1 MLAQRSIAL
10 RVAADYAEVRRFFQE
25 KIPISE
31 SKVMMSNE
39 NKTKSWLVRKA
50 EAAMKRGFMQAY
62 DTVKVNPDDF
72 LLHLRSAHGIPVNT
86 YDGMF
91 SVPVEELDDVAAD
104 TIRGGMK
111 LAALE
116 GAGLGVGGM
125 LTLVPDMGIL
135 SAITLRTVQKLSL
148 IYGFPYNTDDEQT
161 ELWIAMASAA
171 GVDISRELV
180 EREVV
185 QRFVPKVIQRIATR
199 ASTEVVEK
207 WAGRLI
213 PVLSSAIGATLN
225 YYFLRAWSERAAKH
239 FREKHLTLRQRM
251 HALEAGTQPV
261 LTDGYYGAE
270 LK

>member
-1 MLAQRSIAL
+1 
-10 RVAADYAEVRRFFQE
+10 
-25 KIPISE
+25 
-31 SKVMMSNE
+31 MSNE
-39 NKTKSWLVRKA
+39 GRTKSWLMKKA
-50 EAAMKRGFMQAY
+50 EGAIKSGLSQAY
-62 DTVKVNPDDF
+62 ERVKVDPQEY
-72 LLHLRSAHGIPVNT
+72 LVHLRAAEGLAVNT

-91 SVPVEELDDVAAD
+91 SVPVEELDRVAAE
-104 TIRGGMK
+104 TIRSGMK

-116 GAGLGVGGM
+116 GAGFGMGGM

-148 IYGFPYNTDDEQT
+148 IYGFPYNTDAEVT

-180 EREVV
+180 EKEVV

-213 PVLSSAIGATLN
+213 PVVSSAIGAALN
-225 YYFLRAWSERAAKH
+225 YYFLRAWSERAVKH
-239 FREKHLTLRQRM
+239 FREKHLQVRSRM
-251 HALEAGTQPV
+251 LALEAGEQAV
-261 LTDGYYGAE
+261 LTDGYYGVE
-270 LK
+270 DSR

>member
-1 MLAQRSIAL
+1 
-10 RVAADYAEVRRFFQE
+10 
-25 KIPISE
+25 
-31 SKVMMSNE
+31 MSNE
-39 NKTKSWLVRKA
+39 GRTKSWLMKKA
-50 EAAMKRGFMQAY
+50 EAAIKSGLSQAY
-62 DTVKVNPDDF
+62 ERVKVDPQEY
-72 LLHLRSAHGIPVNT
+72 LVHLRAAHGLAVNT
-86 YDGMF
+86 YDGVF
-91 SVPVEELDDVAAD
+91 SVPLEQLDEVATE
-104 TIRGGMK
+104 TIRSGMK

-116 GAGLGVGGM
+116 GAGFGMGGM

-148 IYGFPYNTDDEQT
+148 IYGFPYNTDAEVT

-199 ASTEVVEK
+199 ASAEVVEK

-213 PVLSSAIGATLN
+213 PVLSSAIGAALN

-239 FREKHLTLRQRM
+239 FREKHLSVRSRM
-251 HALEAGTQPV
+251 LALEAGTQPV

-270 LK
+270 ESR

>member
-1 MLAQRSIAL
+1 M
-10 RVAADYAEVRRFFQE
+10 
-25 KIPISE
+25 
-31 SKVMMSNE
+31 
-39 NKTKSWLVRKA
+39 RKA
-50 EAAMKRGFMQAY
+50 EAAIKRGFTQAY
-62 DTVKVNPDDF
+62 ETVKVDADNY

-91 SVPVEELDDVAAD
+91 TVPLEELDSVAAD
-104 TIRGGMK
+104 TVRAGMK

-148 IYGFPYNTDDEQT
+148 IYGFPYNTDEEQS

-180 EREVV
+180 EKEVV
-185 QRFVPKVIQRIATR
+185 QRFVPRVIQKIAAQ
-199 ASTEVVEK
+199 ASAEAVEK
-207 WAGRLI
+207 WAGRVV
-213 PVLSSAIGATLN
+213 PVVSSAIGAALN
-225 YYFLRAWSERAAKH
+225 YYFLRAWSQRAAKH
-239 FREKHLTLRQRM
+239 FRDKHLAVRQRM
-251 HALEAGTQPV
+251 QALEAGTQPA

-270 LK
+270 GN

>member
-1 MLAQRSIAL
+1 
-10 RVAADYAEVRRFFQE
+10 
-25 KIPISE
+25 
-31 SKVMMSNE
+31 MSNE
-39 NKTKSWLVRKA
+39 GRTKSWLMKKA
-50 EAAMKRGFMQAY
+50 EGAIKSGLSQAY
-62 DTVKVNPDDF
+62 ERVKVDPQEY
-72 LLHLRSAHGIPVNT
+72 LVHLRAGEGLAVNT

-91 SVPVEELDDVAAD
+91 SVPVEELDRVAAE
-104 TIRGGMK
+104 TIRSGMK

-116 GAGLGVGGM
+116 GAGFGMGGM

-148 IYGFPYNTDDEQT
+148 IYGFPYNTDAEVT

-180 EREVV
+180 EKEVV

-213 PVLSSAIGATLN
+213 PVVSSAIGAALN
-225 YYFLRAWSERAAKH
+225 YYFLRAWSERAVKH
-239 FREKHLTLRQRM
+239 FREKHLQVRSRM
-251 HALEAGTQPV
+251 LALEAGEQAV
-261 LTDGYYGAE
+261 LTDGYYGVE
-270 LK
+270 DSR

>member
-1 MLAQRSIAL
+1 
-10 RVAADYAEVRRFFQE
+10 
-25 KIPISE
+25 
-31 SKVMMSNE
+31 MSNE
-39 NKTKSWLVRKA
+39 GRTKSWLMKKA
-50 EAAMKRGFMQAY
+50 EGAIKSGLSQAY
-62 DTVKVNPDDF
+62 ERVKVDPQEY
-72 LLHLRSAHGIPVNT
+72 LVHLRAAEGLAVNT

-91 SVPVEELDDVAAD
+91 SVPVEELDRVAAE
-104 TIRGGMK
+104 TIRSGMK

-116 GAGLGVGGM
+116 GAGFGMGGM

-148 IYGFPYNTDDEQT
+148 IYGFPYNTDAEVT

-180 EREVV
+180 EKEVV

-213 PVLSSAIGATLN
+213 PVVSSAIGAALN
-225 YYFLRAWSERAAKH
+225 YYFVRAWSERAVKH
-239 FREKHLTLRQRM
+239 FREKHLQVRSRM
-251 HALEAGTQPV
+251 LALEAGEQPV
-261 LTDGYYGAE
+261 LTDGYYGVE
-270 LK
+270 DSR

>member
-1 MLAQRSIAL
+1 
-10 RVAADYAEVRRFFQE
+10 
-25 KIPISE
+25 
-31 SKVMMSNE
+31 MSNE
-39 NKTKSWLVRKA
+39 GRTKSWLMKKA
-50 EAAMKRGFMQAY
+50 EGAIKSGLSQAY
-62 DTVKVNPDDF
+62 ERVKVDPQEY
-72 LLHLRSAHGIPVNT
+72 LVHLRAGEGLAVNT

-91 SVPVEELDDVAAD
+91 SVPVEELDRVAAE
-104 TIRGGMK
+104 TIRSGMK

-116 GAGLGVGGM
+116 GAGFGMGGM

-148 IYGFPYNTDDEQT
+148 IYGFPYNTDAEVT

-180 EREVV
+180 EKEVV

-213 PVLSSAIGATLN
+213 PVVSSAIGAALN
-225 YYFLRAWSERAAKH
+225 YYFLRAWSERAVKH
-239 FREKHLTLRQRM
+239 FREKHLQVRSRM
-251 HALEAGTQPV
+251 LALEAGEQPV
-261 LTDGYYGAE
+261 LTDGYYGVE
-270 LK
+270 DSR

>member
-1 MLAQRSIAL
+1 
-10 RVAADYAEVRRFFQE
+10 
-25 KIPISE
+25 
-31 SKVMMSNE
+31 MSNE
-39 NKTKSWLVRKA
+39 GRTKSWLMKKA
-50 EAAMKRGFMQAY
+50 EGAIKSGLSQAY
-62 DTVKVNPDDF
+62 ERVKVDPQEY
-72 LLHLRSAHGIPVNT
+72 LVHLRAGEGLAVNT

-91 SVPVEELDDVAAD
+91 SVPVEELDRVAAE
-104 TIRGGMK
+104 TIRSGMK

-116 GAGLGVGGM
+116 GAGFGMGGM

-148 IYGFPYNTDDEQT
+148 IYGFPYNTDAEVT

-180 EREVV
+180 EKEVV

-213 PVLSSAIGATLN
+213 PVVSSAIGAALN
-225 YYFLRAWSERAAKH
+225 YYFVRAWSERAVKH
-239 FREKHLTLRQRM
+239 FREKHLQVRSRM
-251 HALEAGTQPV
+251 LALEAGEQPV
-261 LTDGYYGAE
+261 LTDGYYGVE
-270 LK
+270 DSR

>member
-1 MLAQRSIAL
+1 
-10 RVAADYAEVRRFFQE
+10 
-25 KIPISE
+25 
-31 SKVMMSNE
+31 MMSKE
-39 NKTKSWLVRKA
+39 GRAKSWLVKKA
-50 EAAMKRGFMQAY
+50 EAAIKSGLSQAY
-62 DTVKVNPDDF
+62 ERVKVDPQEY
-72 LLHLRSAHGIPVNT
+72 LVHLQAAEGLAVNT
-86 YDGMF
+86 YDGIF
-91 SVPVEELDDVAAD
+91 SVPVEELDRIAAE
-104 TIRGGMK
+104 TIRSGMK

-116 GAGLGVGGM
+116 GAGFGMGGM

-148 IYGFPYNTDDEQT
+148 IYGFPYNSDAEVT

-180 EREVV
+180 EKEVV

-213 PVLSSAIGATLN
+213 PVVSSAIGAALN
-225 YYFLRAWSERAAKH
+225 YYFLRAWSERAVKH
-239 FREKHLTLRQRM
+239 FREKHLTVRSRM
-251 HALEAGTQPV
+251 QLLEAGTQPA

-270 LK
+270 S